1 MKRNIRIIVYLMILI
16 MVISNLISCENTAG
30 LSSQSSSEAER
41 LLSSQSH
48 AQLSSESSKPD
59 ISGKGDLWA
68 DKRLRVGYIGQGAD
82 GNWYTTVHN
91 KLKDSAQ
98 QFNVNLTF
106 YDGQG
111 KQELQ
116 KEYLL
121 ELIEEDVDIIGI
133 TVATSQGWDEIF
145 TKVKEAGIPII
156 LIGKAIDSNNEA
168 LWDAIITP
176 DYRNEEQMVG
186 EWLINYLKKN
196 NKLEEQYSFVELTGT
211 TGATITL
218 ERDKG
223 FSEIINSYNNIE
235 KIYSKNCDF
244 STKLAYNAMSNILQE
259 TTDIDILFCHN
270 DYMSLGAIQAIEE
283 AGLVPGEDIIII
295 SIEGTNAALKAIVEG
310 KIACSVECNP
320 MMGDLF
326 MEACVRLA
334 NGETIEREIHPVDRV
349 FDITNAQAEID
360 YRKLKGYGY

>member
-1 MKRNIRIIVYLMILI
+1 MKRYSKIIIYLMILI
-16 MVISNLISCENTAG
+16 MVINNLVSCTNTSGQQSLPTSKTESLAN
-30 LSSQSSSEAER
+30 SQVA
-41 LLSSQSH
+41 
-48 AQLSSESSKPD
+48 SESSKPD
-59 ISGKGDLWA
+59 ISGKGDLLA
-68 DKRLRVGYIGQGAD
+68 NKRLRVGYIGQGAD
-82 GNWYTTVHN
+82 GNWYTTVYN
-91 KLKDSAQ
+91 NLKDSAQ

-133 TVATSQGWDEIF
+133 TVVTSQGWDEIF

-176 DYRNEEQMVG
+176 DYRNEGQMVG

-244 STKLAYNAMSNILQE
+244 STTLAYNAMSNILQE

-270 DYMSLGAIQAIEE
+270 DYMSLGAIEAIEE

-295 SIEGTNAALKAIVEG
+295 SADGIDEALEAIVDG

-320 MMGDLF
+320 LMGDLF
-326 MEACVRLA
+326 MEACVRLV
-334 NGETIEREIHPVDRV
+334 NGEEIEREIHPVDRV
-349 FDITNAQAEID
+349 FDITNAQAELD
-360 YRKLKGYGY
+360 ARKENGYGY